1 MGKEKK
7 WQIDNNYSEESSMDI
22 GKSLKQLRLEIPETT
37 ITFSETNI
45 TELKF
50 KLVVQRLDQSLKEK
64 LVSPKS
70 YQEESKK
77 EKEEM
82 DNELLL
88 FDRLEIIKTTIS
100 IQLPVNISNSSKF
113 FFVVINYVISNPLNN
128 LIPIFNIFF
137 TFFMVC

>member
-22 GKSLKQLRLEIPETT
+22 GKSLKQLRLEIPGTT
-37 ITFSETNI
+37 ITFSGTNI

-70 YQEESKK
+70 YE
-77 EKEEM
+77 
-82 DNELLL
+82 
-88 FDRLEIIKTTIS
+88 
-100 IQLPVNISNSSKF
+100 
-113 FFVVINYVISNPLNN
+113 
-128 LIPIFNIFF
+128 
-137 TFFMVC
+137 